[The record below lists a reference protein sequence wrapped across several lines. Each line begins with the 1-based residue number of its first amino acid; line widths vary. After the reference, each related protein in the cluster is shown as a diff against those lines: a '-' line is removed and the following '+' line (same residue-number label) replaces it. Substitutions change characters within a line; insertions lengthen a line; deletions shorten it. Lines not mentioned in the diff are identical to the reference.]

1 MTTSV
6 WLLIALP
13 LAGAAILLLGG
24 KATDAWGHIVA
35 TLATIYSFSIGACLF
50 GEMLNRFFA
59 LYTDIHLFNHLI
71 LILQPGGERLEWQ
84 ENHNRRIPG

>member
-1 MTTSV
+1 
-6 WLLIALP
+6 
-13 LAGAAILLLGG
+13 
-24 KATDAWGHIVA
+24 
-35 TLATIYSFSIGACLF
+35 
-50 GEMLNRFFA
+50 MLNRFFA